1 MGMKRLQVVG
11 KEQGIRCFLGVSA
24 EPEMVTALKPL
35 LAPLRAS
42 AWSRRVRWV
51 EPHNWHLTLV
61 FLGERTFPFIQHLQ
75 ASFQSALPGVE
86 GMTDFSRIEL
96 QGNRISGFPDAKS
109 RIIALEFNPSDAMV
123 KLKAVI
129 DQVLHAQGVE
139 PERRAFR
146 PHLTLGR
153 VRRDQQV
160 QFDPVSCEIGLPIRE
175 LKLFKSTL
183 TAEGSE
189 YESLWSLPLS

>member
-1 MGMKRLQVVG
+1 MGQA
-11 KEQGIRCFLGVSA
+11 QGVRCFLGVPVES
-24 EPEMVTALKPL
+24 ETITAVKPL
-35 LAPLRAS
+35 LASLQAS
-42 AWSRRVRWV
+42 AWSRKVRWV
-51 EPHNWHLTLV
+51 EPRNWHLTLV
-61 FLGERTFPFIQHLQ
+61 FLGDRTFPFIQHLQ
-75 ASFQSALPGVE
+75 AALQSALPGADDVA
-86 GMTDFSRIEL
+86 DFSRVEL
-96 QGNRISGFPDAKS
+96 QGHRISGFPDAKS

-153 VRRDQQV
+153 VRREQQV
-160 QFDPVSCEIGLPIRE
+160 QFDPMPCEVGLPIRE

-189 YESLWSLPLS
+189 YESLWSLPLSG